1 MINMGQRFNHGNFIG
16 AKRNIVRAL
25 LLLTIAI
32 LSLWVDMQ
40 VANAAVGV
48 DVKDASKAHVI
59 ERIEITQVGDEAEI
73 QIIFD
78 QKVQYLRQASL
89 QNGEI
94 HIFFNLLEKP
104 PERDPLNLNRDPLNP
119 NGDPLNPN
127 RDQFIPEDINP
138 PPSKLTRK
146 FSVVYPGLDGSLT
159 LKFDEPVIYR
169 ITAGHQG
176 RSISVFTPV
185 LVAAGSTAPAPSPE
199 MVQRTQQDIEIE
211 AKQFIDSAKYAIQH
225 DQIEAAIETLN
236 RLLLLP
242 PNEQSQSAQE
252 LIGEAREMNGD
263 VVKARAE
270 YELYLTLYPEAAD
283 INLVRERLAHLP
295 LEAPKKERAP
305 IVNVQKFVEEK
316 MTVFGSLSQYYYHG
330 NSNTNGFTISGG
342 VTTPV
347 SSSVTDQSQL
357 LSMFDISGRKRTER
371 VETRLVMRE
380 YFNSNFLPGQKND
393 RRLNTLYI
401 EQAGRDRSYLY
412 RLGRQYGSG
421 GGVLGNFDGAFAGFN
436 INQTWRVN
444 GVAGTPVEYVSGG
457 SVGPKKTFKGM
468 SIDLTRLP
476 EQWSGTSYLIQQR
489 VEGFVD
495 RQALGMEARYFDVRQ
510 NYMAVLEYDTTFKKV
525 NLGMLQRNWT
535 SANETNYNL
544 LLDHRRSPPL
554 QLTNGMV
561 GQPTQFISAAL
572 QSGSTL
578 DGLRA
583 DAIALSQISNVF
595 SIGMSH
601 PASPQLRVGA
611 DFRINNSGGTG
622 ATNLQPATPGGGNIY
637 YYSLNALGNSLLFE
651 NDLGVANVS
660 YTSAPTYKGQSLS
673 FTQVET
679 FRKNWRV
686 DMLLQLYNQND
697 NSGVHTTQVRPSAKL
712 NYRVANSATIEG
724 EAGVEL
730 FNTVSATQ
738 NDKRT
743 RKYFYVGYRWDFQ

>member
-1 MINMGQRFNHGNFIG
+1 MISMGQRFSDGNFIG
-16 AKRNIVRAL
+16 ARRIFVRSF
-25 LLLTIAI
+25 LLLTIAS
-32 LSLWVDMQ
+32 LSLGVGIRE
-40 VANAAVGV
+40 ANAAVVTGV
-48 DVKDASKAHVI
+48 QEATNAHVI
-59 ERIEITQVGDEAEI
+59 KRIEIIQVGDEAEI

-89 QNGEI
+89 KNGEI
-94 HIFFNLLEKP
+94 HIFFNQLEKAP
-104 PERDPLNLNRDPLNP
+104 DRDILVQGVTVLNPDPLNP
-119 NGDPLNPN
+119 D
-127 RDQFIPEDINP
+127 RDRLIPEDINP
-138 PPSKLTRK
+138 PPSKLTRH
-146 FSVVYPGLDGSLT
+146 FSVIYPGLDGSLT

-169 ITAGHQG
+169 VTAGHDG

-185 LVAAGSTAPAPSPE
+185 LVAVGAAAPVPE

-211 AKQFIDSAKYAIQH
+211 AKKFLDSAKYAIQR
-225 DQIEAAIETLN
+225 DQVDVAIETLN

-242 PNEQSQSAQE
+242 PNEQSQSAQA

-263 VVKARAE
+263 VIKARVE
-270 YELYLTLYPEAAD
+270 YELYLKLYPEAAD
-283 INLVRERLAHLP
+283 INLVRERLAYLP
-295 LEAPKKERAP
+295 LEAPKKVRAP
-305 IVNVQKFVEEK
+305 TVNVQKLVEEK

-330 NSNTNGFTISGG
+330 NSHTDGFTISDG

-347 SSSVTDQSQL
+347 SSSITDQSQL
-357 LSMFDISGRKRTER
+357 LSMFNISGRKRTER
-371 VETRLVMRE
+371 AETRLVFRE
-380 YFNSNFLPGQKND
+380 YYNSNFLPGKEND

-421 GGVLGNFDGAFAGFN
+421 GGVLGNFDGAFAGYS
-436 INQTWRVN
+436 INQTWRIN
-444 GVAGTPVEYVSGG
+444 GVAGTPVNYS
-457 SVGPKKTFKGM
+457 SRRIATPKKTFNGV
-468 SIDLTRLP
+468 SLDLTRLP
-476 EQWSGTSYLIQQR
+476 EQWGGTSYLIQQR

-495 RQALGMEARYFDVRQ
+495 RQAVGMEARYFDVRQ
-510 NYMAVLEYDTTFKKV
+510 NYMGVLEYDTVFRKL

-535 SANETNYNL
+535 SANNTNYNL

-554 QLTNGMV
+554 QLTNGLA
-561 GQPTQFISAAL
+561 GQPVPFISAAL

-583 DAIALSQISNVF
+583 DAIALSQVSNIF

-601 PASPQLRVGA
+601 PASPRLRVGG
-611 DFRINNSGGTG
+611 DFRINNTGGTG
-622 ATNLQPATPGGGNIY
+622 ATSLQPSMPGGGNIY
-637 YYSLNALGNSLLFE
+637 YFSLNALGNSLLFE

-660 YTSAPTYKGQSLS
+660 YTSAPNYKSQSLS

-679 FRKNWRV
+679 FWKNWRI

-697 NSGVHTTQVRPSAKL
+697 NTGVHTTQVRPSVKL
-712 NYRVANSATIEG
+712 NYRLANTVTLEG
-724 EAGVEL
+724 EGGVEL
-730 FNTVSATQ
+730 INTVSTTQ